1 VADLP
6 VSADYRRL
14 FLDDAVFMDLRS
26 PAEYA
31 HGAFPGAT
39 SLPLMT
45 DEERA
50 QVGTCYKQRGQ
61 DAAIALGHQ
70 LVAGDERER
79 RVAAWCAFARRH
91 PQGYLYCWRGG
102 LRSQTVQQWLADE
115 GIVYPRIEGGY
126 KALRRFLLEELA
138 RSLQQARLVL
148 VSGRTGTGKTR
159 VIHALQGALD
169 LEGLAR
175 HRGSSFGHLPEP
187 QPSQIDFENAVS
199 IAFLQQLARRSGS
212 VVLEDEGRLIGRLA
226 LPENLRQHMQ
236 QAPLLVVDE
245 PLEERVA
252 VILDDY
258 INDLGARY
266 ALRHGVVDGPA
277 LHRARLLE
285 GLDGIRKRLGGARH
299 QALRATMEQA
309 FDLQHSRGDPEVH
322 RGWIRELLE
331 AYYDPMYSYQLAQRE
346 GTELFRG
353 NRQQVVDYARSQLS
367 C

>member
-6 VSADYRRL
+6 VCADYRRL
-14 FLDDAVFMDLRS
+14 FLEDAVFMDLRS
-26 PAEYA
+26 PGEYA

-61 DAAIALGHQ
+61 AAAIELGHR
-70 LVAGDERER
+70 LVAGRERER
-79 RVAAWCAFARRH
+79 RIADWRAFAQRH

-115 GIVYPRIEGGY
+115 GVVYPRIEGGY

-138 RSLQQARLVL
+138 RSLEQAQLVL

-159 VIHALQGALD
+159 VIHALPEALD
-169 LEGLAR
+169 LEGMAR
-175 HRGSSFGHLPEP
+175 HRGSSFGHLPDP
-187 QPSQIDFENAVS
+187 QPSQIDFENALS
-199 IAFLQQLARRSGS
+199 IAFLQRLARRRGP
-212 VVLEDEGRLIGRLA
+212 VLLEDEGRLIGRLA
-226 LPENLRQHMQ
+226 LPEELRQAMQ
-236 QAPLLVVDE
+236 RAPMLVVEE

-258 INDLGARY
+258 IVDLGARY
-266 ALRHGVVDGPA
+266 TQRFGAVDGPA
-277 LHRARLLE
+277 MHRARLLE

-309 FDLQHSRGDPEVH
+309 FTRQHSGGGSAAH
-322 RGWIRELLE
+322 GAWIRELLE
-331 AYYDPMYSYQLAQRE
+331 AYYDPMYSYQLAQRA
-346 GTELFRG
+346 GTVLFQGDRREVIAYVRG
-353 NRQQVVDYARSQLS
+353 ELS